1 MLRDIVQLSNDE
13 LEQIIDKIG
22 TVLKK
27 LDPDEVPPVVY
38 QILLL
43 TNEHGLIIGRVI
55 GYLSSYFNQ
64 TIIQEIDSEDLIGS
78 TSKITLSSIRRSESI
93 VMVHINSKAS
103 GHPIIK
109 EVIKMLKSGLNVP
122 DLIFNPFYI
131 DSSKDS
137 AFVDIFMSCHMD
149 PHHKLIPIRIC
160 YNNGTTR
167 LTT

>member
-1 MLRDIVQLSNDE
+1 MLSMLRDIVQLSNDE
-13 LEQIIDKIG
+13 LEMIIDKIG

-122 DLIFNPFYI
+122 DLIFNPFTLQV
-131 DSSKDS
+131 S
-137 AFVDIFMSCHMD
+137 
-149 PHHKLIPIRIC
+149 
-160 YNNGTTR
+160 T
-167 LTT
+167 

>member
-1 MLRDIVQLSNDE
+1 MDFKSCFSKNNICHFLSRSLCYGKWESSKVASILSMLRDIVQLSNEE

-122 DLIFNPFYI
+122 DLIFNPFTLQV
-131 DSSKDS
+131 S
-137 AFVDIFMSCHMD
+137 
-149 PHHKLIPIRIC
+149 
-160 YNNGTTR
+160 T
-167 LTT
+167 

>member
-1 MLRDIVQLSNDE
+1 MDFKSCFSKNNICHFLSRSLCYGKWESSKVASILSMFRDIVQLSNEE

-122 DLIFNPFYI
+122 DLIFNPFTLQV
-131 DSSKDS
+131 SS
-137 AFVDIFMSCHMD
+137 
-149 PHHKLIPIRIC
+149 
-160 YNNGTTR
+160 
-167 LTT
+167 

>member
-1 MLRDIVQLSNDE
+1 MDFKSCFSKNNICHFLSRSLCFGKWESSKVASMLSMLRDIVQLSNDE
-13 LEQIIDKIG
+13 LEMIIDKIG

-122 DLIFNPFYI
+122 DLIFNPFTLQV
-131 DSSKDS
+131 S
-137 AFVDIFMSCHMD
+137 
-149 PHHKLIPIRIC
+149 
-160 YNNGTTR
+160 T
-167 LTT
+167 